1 MQFIFN
7 ISYMKISDR
16 IETRQVFYSHCSQG
30 SGTGTRGT
38 RSSQRRAS
46 RTTLV
51 RHNLRKMSNEERPL
65 VLALARCLKEKGTT
79 SEDSDE
85 NIDKSRCY
93 FVLQENDPGE
103 MISWESF
110 TMPELKN
117 FLRILD
123 REEAWYKKR
132 IHEKYEMVLQRMQ
145 YLMEEK
151 RPKGQILLDDINNT
165 SMQSDC

>member
-1 MQFIFN
+1 M
-7 ISYMKISDR
+7 
-16 IETRQVFYSHCSQG
+16 
-30 SGTGTRGT
+30 
-38 RSSQRRAS
+38 
-46 RTTLV
+46 

-65 VLALARCLKEKGTT
+65 VLALARCLKEQGTS

-85 NIDKSRCY
+85 NIDKTRCY

-103 MISWESF
+103 LISWEAF

-145 YLMEEK
+145 KLMDEK
-151 RPKGQILLDDINNT
+151 RPKGISFDDMDNT

>member
-1 MQFIFN
+1 MMLFFLLILE
-7 ISYMKISDR
+7 IIY
-16 IETRQVFYSHCSQG
+16 TSQG
-30 SGTGTRGT
+30 SGT
-38 RSSQRRAS
+38 RSSHRRAS

-65 VLALARCLKEKGTT
+65 VLALARCLKEQGTLC
-79 SEDSDE
+79 EDSDE
-85 NIDKSRCY
+85 NIDKTRCY

-103 MISWESF
+103 MIAWESF

-132 IHEKYEMVLQRMQ
+132 IHEKYEMVLHRMQ
-145 YLMEEK
+145 MLMDEK
-151 RPKGQILLDDINNT
+151 RPKDTLTLDDMNNP